1 MSMDIKLAGG
11 KYRLLQNGD
20 GTGLRALRYGEEWRD
35 LTGDN
40 LVSELG
46 HRIESLQ
53 QQLGNAM
60 DLLVTAGGEAGLMN
74 QDIESLQARAKELES
89 LVNKIYNGDCSLTTA
104 SIIAANFIPTEQ
116 PE

>member
-46 HRIESLQ
+46 HRIESRI
-53 QQLGNAM
+53 
-60 DLLVTAGGEAGLMN
+60 D
-74 QDIESLQARAKELES
+74 ESR
-89 LVNKIYNGDCSLTTA
+89 YR
-104 SIIAANFIPTEQ
+104 IPTGEG
-116 PE
+116 EGTGISGE